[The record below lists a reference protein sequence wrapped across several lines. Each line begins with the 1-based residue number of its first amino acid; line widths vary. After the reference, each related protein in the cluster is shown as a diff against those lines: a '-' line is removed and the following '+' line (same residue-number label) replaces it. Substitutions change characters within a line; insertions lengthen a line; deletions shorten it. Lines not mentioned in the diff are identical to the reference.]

1 MDNPALKAQPREN
14 DNFVINRK
22 RNLILM
28 ITYIPSIKIEY
39 DIIFY
44 LLLYPIIYSA
54 NQTWRV
60 YWLVQ
65 VHGIYTLTSLIK
77 SLKFY
82 FLHRLIKKI
91 KRKVKAWG
99 RLFLMGQTS
108 HGLAQTMQPKI
119 SGLALGWAHLRY
131 LHKICRLSGPV
142 QPKFN

>member
-54 NQTWRV
+54 NQT
-60 YWLVQ
+60 
-65 VHGIYTLTSLIK
+65 
-77 SLKFY
+77 
-82 FLHRLIKKI
+82 
-91 KRKVKAWG
+91 
-99 RLFLMGQTS
+99 
-108 HGLAQTMQPKI
+108 
-119 SGLALGWAHLRY
+119 
-131 LHKICRLSGPV
+131 
-142 QPKFN
+142 